1 MPSRPPAIRRVSS
14 LIAFA
19 GAALWTAAA
28 WATPQKSPGQP
39 PAARAQVTV
48 VVGGLDH
55 PWSMAFLPGGGVL
68 ITERPGHL
76 RLLRTPGGLSSRW
89 RACRRW
95 RRRGRAVCWTWRCRR
110 TSRGIATSTFR
121 MPNRTARAAHRR
133 GPRPPVGRR
142 RRAGGFPG
150 AVPPG
155 AQVVARAAL
164 RVAPGVRRQGPP
176 LHFARREQPAA
187 HRAGSGQ
194 APGQSGAPRARW
206 FGAARQ
212 SLLRQGRR
220 ASRDLVVRPSQ
231 SAGHGAQS
239 VDRRVVGA
247 RAWSARRRRN
257 QPGAGRQE
265 LWLAAGDLWHQLFG
279 PADTGSQGRDAGRH
293 GAAAVLVGQVA
304 GHQRH
309 GVLRRRPFPGVAP
322 FPVHRRAG
330 RPGPDPA
337 DAGWRQGG
345 GRGAPAG

>member
-39 PAARAQVTV
+39 PAARAGDGGRGRPGPPV
-48 VVGGLDH
+48 VDGIPARGRRADHGKAWPPAPAAHARRLVQAAGGR
-55 PWSMAFLPGGGVL
+55 AEGGGAGAGRFAGRGAVAGL
-68 ITERPGHL
+68 RAGSL
-76 RLLRTPGGLSSRW
+76 RLPFV
-89 RACRRW
+89 CRI
-95 RRRGRAVCWTWRCRR
+95 GRLAQ
-110 TSRGIATSTFR
+110 
-121 MPNRTARAAHRR
+121 HRR